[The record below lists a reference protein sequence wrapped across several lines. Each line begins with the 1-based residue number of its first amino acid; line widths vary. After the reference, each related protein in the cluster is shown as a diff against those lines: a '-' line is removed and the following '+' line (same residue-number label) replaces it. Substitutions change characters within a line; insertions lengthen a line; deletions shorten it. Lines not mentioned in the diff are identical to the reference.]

1 MVFVIRLLYL
11 IIMLDCVKKFCMIA
25 SKVGDG
31 EALVA
36 LIKVLGCG

>member
-1 MVFVIRLLYL
+1 MVFVIRFLYL
-11 IIMLDCVKKFCMIA
+11 IIMLDCVKIFCWIV